1 MNKNYKNCIEYNDSF
16 NKTEGVTMELTNKQI
31 REQRE
36 FETMFKNPK
45 HARAMWAQNVIDRYA
60 RPALEPI
67 IIVDKDGNPSATSQ
81 IEVAVW
87 RHLKQELEYMGQDR
101 LPTEG
106 EMMEACQQYY
116 ARHNAASYTAR
127 RDSMGAK
134 PIDETKQNVS
144 VSNPLED
151 LTDEELMVMQKALD
165 EHRNN
170 QKLLET
176 AKTEDNNE
184 HIDVQNQ

>member
-1 MNKNYKNCIEYNDSF
+1 
-16 NKTEGVTMELTNKQI
+16 MELTNKQM

-45 HARAMWAQNVIDRYA
+45 HARAMWSQNVIDRYA

-67 IIVDKDGNPSATSQ
+67 KIYDKDGNLTPTSQ
-81 IEVAVW
+81 IELAVW
-87 RHLKQELEYMGQDR
+87 QHLKRELEEAGSDR

-116 ARHNAASYTAR
+116 SRHNASSYTAR

-134 PIDETKQNVS
+134 PVDETKQNVS
-144 VSNPLED
+144 VNNPLED
-151 LTDEELMVMQKALD
+151 MTDDELLVMQKAL
-165 EHRNN
+165 ESYRAEQ
-170 QKLLET
+170 QKALAEGSED
-176 AKTEDNNE
+176 AKA
-184 HIDVQNQ
+184 

>member
-1 MNKNYKNCIEYNDSF
+1 
-16 NKTEGVTMELTNKQI
+16 MELTNKQI

-36 FETMFKNPK
+36 FETLFKNPK
-45 HARAMWAQNVIDRYA
+45 HARSMWAQNVIDRYA
-60 RPALEPI
+60 KPALRPVSI
-67 IIVDKDGNPSATSQ
+67 TDKDGNLTPASQ
-81 IEVAVW
+81 IELAVW
-87 RHLKQELEYMGQDR
+87 NHLKAELEAAGQDR

-116 ARHNAASYTAR
+116 SRHNASSYVAR

-144 VSNPLED
+144 VNNPLED
-151 LTDEELMVMQKALD
+151 LSDEELFVMQRALE
-165 EHRNN
+165 EHR

-176 AKTEDNNE
+176 EKGD
-184 HIDVQNQ
+184 DK

>member
-1 MNKNYKNCIEYNDSF
+1 
-16 NKTEGVTMELTNKQI
+16 MELTNKQM

-36 FETMFKNPK
+36 FETLFKNPK

-60 RPALEPI
+60 KPALEPI
-67 IIVDKDGNPSATSQ
+67 CIYDKDGNLTQTSQ

-87 RHLKQELEYMGQDR
+87 NHLKAELEAMGIDR

-116 ARHNAASYTAR
+116 SRHNSSSYVAR

-134 PIDETKQNVS
+134 PVDETKQNVS
-144 VSNPLED
+144 MNNPLEG
-151 LTDEELMVMQKALD
+151 LSDEELFVMQAALD
-165 EHRNN
+165 EYRE
-170 QKLLET
+170 KELEKK
-176 AKTEDNNE
+176 ALAEKKEE
-184 HIDVQNQ
+184 A